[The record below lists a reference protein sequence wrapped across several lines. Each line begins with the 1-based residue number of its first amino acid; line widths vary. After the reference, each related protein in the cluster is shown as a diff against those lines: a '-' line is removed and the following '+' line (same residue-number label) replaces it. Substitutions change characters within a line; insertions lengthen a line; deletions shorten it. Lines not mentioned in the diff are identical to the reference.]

1 MIETRLGDETISYLE
16 EVDLLECRVCHVRP
30 VVKHVGGSS
39 GAVRVECPC
48 CGIRTGQSTNEQG
61 VYIDWFQSTRP
72 VRGATCRPG
81 GGTSGR
87 RGRGGA
93 QKAARRS

>member
-61 VYIDWFQSTRP
+61 VYIDWNR
-72 VRGATCRPG
+72 VMG
-81 GGTSGR
+81 GDQ
-87 RGRGGA
+87 A
-93 QKAARRS
+93 